1 MPIQQHPVPQ
11 QISSYEFRLIGD
23 MTLKQ
28 FGWLAGGV
36 LVALLFYG
44 LPLAGFI
51 KWPLALFSGFL
62 GFAFAFMPIEERPL
76 STWLFAFIKAV
87 FSPTLFIWQ
96 KKPQVP
102 DFFIYQPK
110 LIQEKDQKHLIL
122 PEKEKLHQYLQTLEL
137 SQLTPFEQNEQK
149 FLKRILSLFP
159 KTTEFPSKTTAS
171 FPPPPSFSPPP
182 LKEVSVQTKTPP
194 SQKQTTKRPPSARV
208 RSFYS
213 YAAKPPI
220 EQFIYWERKK
230 KEEEE
235 KKLAKEAKT
244 SKTLPIP
251 NPPSVPNLVVGMVLG
266 PEDELI
272 EGALIEIHDSQGIPV
287 RALKTNKLGQ
297 FRIATPLPNGSYTIY
312 IEKEGY
318 KFDIIKIEAKG
329 EIINPLE
336 IRGQK
341 ISET

>member
-11 QISSYEFRLIGD
+11 QISSYEFRLIGE

-62 GFAFAFMPIEERPL
+62 GFAFAFLPIEERPL

-87 FSPTLFIWQ
+87 FSPTLFTWQ
-96 KKPQVP
+96 KKPQPP
-102 DFFIYQPK
+102 DFFLYQPK
-110 LIQEKDQKHLIL
+110 LIQEKNQNQLVV
-122 PEKEKLHQYLQTLEL
+122 PEKEKLYKYLQTLEL
-137 SQLTPFEQNEQK
+137 SQLTPFDQREQK
-149 FLKRILSLFP
+149 FITSILNLFP
-159 KTTEFPSKTTAS
+159 KTTEFSTQTAVS
-171 FPPPPSFSPPP
+171 FPSPS
-182 LKEVSVQTKTPP
+182 LKETSLQAKTPP
-194 SQKQTTKRPPSARV
+194 SQTKTGQRPPSSRI

-220 EQFIYWERKK
+220 EQFIYLERKK

-235 KKLAKEAKT
+235 KRLAKEAKT

-251 NPPSVPNLVVGMVLG
+251 NPPSVPNLIVGMVLG
-266 PEDELI
+266 PEDEMI
-272 EGALIEIHDSQGIPV
+272 EGALIEICDSQGIPV

-318 KFDIIKIEAKG
+318 NFDIIKIETKG

-341 ISET
+341 IKET